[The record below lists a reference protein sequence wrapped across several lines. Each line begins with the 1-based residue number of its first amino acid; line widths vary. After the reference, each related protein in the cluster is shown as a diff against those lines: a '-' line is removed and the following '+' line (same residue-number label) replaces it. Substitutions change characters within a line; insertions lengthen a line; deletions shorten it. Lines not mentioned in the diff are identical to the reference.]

1 VVYLG
6 IDWAEAHH
14 DLCLPSETGT
24 VLGRGRV
31 SDGVEG
37 VARLH
42 EMVAEHASDP
52 GEVAVGIELDRGLLV
67 GTLLASGYEVYAI
80 AA

>member
-1 VVYLG
+1 
-6 IDWAEAHH
+6 
-14 DLCLPSETGT
+14 
-24 VLGRGRV
+24 
-31 SDGVEG
+31 
-37 VARLH
+37 
-42 EMVAEHASDP
+42 MVAEHASDP